1 MSLLTVVTSTIRHFF
16 FESDEIIELDGLT
29 VRFRIVKK
37 REKPVSS
44 FLLLLLDGLKS
55 SDECC
60 WWFYWELL
68 SFVAFG
74 RFMRDQAPTI
84 YSERAGYNST
94 KHDDH
99 VFSFFPVRK
108 RQSYMPLVETF
119 RSKRRAKEGEEPV
132 GVEGSRPRLEGSVNK
147 WLDSTDDNACVLRLF
162 NRTNVSALLHP
173 WMRYIKG
180 QPCWAQWNKLKR
192 WKPAA
197 GSHLL
202 PSCSRRNTKLRTFP
216 PNNPPHRY
224 FVKNLVLFQEIRFI
238 NFFSRTNGSSSKSKS
253 LNFDLILLPI

>member
-1 MSLLTVVTSTIRHFF
+1 
-16 FESDEIIELDGLT
+16 
-29 VRFRIVKK
+29 
-37 REKPVSS
+37 
-44 FLLLLLDGLKS
+44 
-55 SDECC
+55 
-60 WWFYWELL
+60 
-68 SFVAFG
+68 
-74 RFMRDQAPTI
+74 
-84 YSERAGYNST
+84 
-94 KHDDH
+94 
-99 VFSFFPVRK
+99 
-108 RQSYMPLVETF
+108 MPLVETF

-132 GVEGSRPRLEGSVNK
+132 GVEGSRPRWEGSVNK
-147 WLDSTDDNACVLRLF
+147 WLDSTDERMRSPALQSYQRVR
-162 NRTNVSALLHP
+162 SATP
-173 WMRYIKG
+173 VDAYIKG

-253 LNFDLILLPI
+253 LNLI